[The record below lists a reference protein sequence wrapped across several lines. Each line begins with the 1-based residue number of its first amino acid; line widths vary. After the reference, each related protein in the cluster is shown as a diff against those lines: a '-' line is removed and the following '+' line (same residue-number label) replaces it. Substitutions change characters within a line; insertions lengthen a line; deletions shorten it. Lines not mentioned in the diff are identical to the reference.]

1 MIGIINK
8 LLILDMLA
16 LIAGMVVLY
25 VKPFGWDMTQ
35 GLCIISASF
44 VVSVVLFLFK
54 VEIWKRQKM
63 TK

>member
-1 MIGIINK
+1 MMGIINK
-8 LLILDMLA
+8 LLILDMLM
-16 LIAGMVVLY
+16 LIAGIVTLY

-35 GLCIISASF
+35 GIVIISVSF
-44 VVSVVLFLFK
+44 AASVVLFLLK